1 MNAEQ
6 TPSDD
11 QMHEMPTDMPS
22 EEEIRARLEEELKRI
37 SVRDVLLQSAVTLV
51 NLGGQRLGL
60 SPTSRDSR
68 DLEESRIAI
77 EALRALVPLL
87 EQQDAEEVR
96 PLRDALAQLQMA
108 YAHEAQ
114 SAGADGE
121 ADAEGGGPAPS
132 PPGQGRPAAAP
143 QPDARQT
150 GTGTGTGRRPSPRG
164 GLWVPPGSDG

>member
-1 MNAEQ
+1 
-6 TPSDD
+6 
-11 QMHEMPTDMPS
+11 MPS

-60 SPTSRDSR
+60 SATSRDSR
-68 DLEESRIAI
+68 NLEESRIAI

-114 SAGADGE
+114 SAGADRDPG
-121 ADAEGGGPAPS
+121 AEDGGPAP
-132 PPGQGRPAAAP
+132 PPGQGRPEAAP
-143 QPDARQT
+143 DPGARQA
-150 GTGTGTGRRPSPRG
+150 GAGRRPSPRG